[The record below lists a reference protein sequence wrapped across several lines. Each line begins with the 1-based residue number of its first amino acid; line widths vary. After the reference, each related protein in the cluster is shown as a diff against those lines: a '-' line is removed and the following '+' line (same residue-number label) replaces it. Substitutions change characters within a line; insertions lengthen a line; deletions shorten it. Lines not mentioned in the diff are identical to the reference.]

1 MIVYSYLAYTNVC
14 KITTWLEP
22 KTINFKSHSFLLK
35 NLTRMVGPR
44 KIQSCLAKNMY
55 LSRIGPLITTG
66 HLLLSPTYEQWVDY
80 YAQNRV

>member
-35 NLTRMVGPR
+35 NLTRMVGPSKKYNHVLQKYVPLTHR
-44 KIQSCLAKNMY
+44 ASYHDGASTLAH
-55 LSRIGPLITTG
+55 LRTIG
-66 HLLLSPTYEQWVDY
+66 
-80 YAQNRV
+80 